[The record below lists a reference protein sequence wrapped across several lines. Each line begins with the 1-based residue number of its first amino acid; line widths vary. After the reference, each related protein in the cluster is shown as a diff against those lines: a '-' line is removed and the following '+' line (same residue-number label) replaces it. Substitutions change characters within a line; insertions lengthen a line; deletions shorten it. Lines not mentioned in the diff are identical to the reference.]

1 LRRGG
6 LVFLSLLLSAL
17 PSLAHADNVI
27 IAQVVVEGAV
37 SSDVQ
42 LIKNVS
48 GLNVGQSIAREDLQK
63 AVHQVYGL
71 GLFEDV
77 HIEGED
83 VSGQLK
89 AIIVVKE
96 LPRMVKLVL
105 KGNEKI
111 KEKDFSLQLKQGQKI
126 GPSQLKEAERLIR
139 QAYQKKGYYL
149 VTIKSETVP
158 TGVEGEVNAVI
169 TIDEHNSVKVA
180 KVEFVGNRMLEAED
194 LQKKMSNK
202 PRGFL
207 RSIFGGGHFNREKY
221 SDDLKAITD
230 YYRKKGYLD
239 AVIVSDT
246 IITAED
252 KSNVTI
258 RIEVNEGSRYHF
270 GTSSFVG
277 DSILPEHV
285 LRHTLKYSEGDV
297 YNQEKFDKSEEEI
310 YNAYMEEGHLYVRVV
325 EDTKTVDSTVNLT
338 YEISEGVPAHVNR
351 IDIIGNS
358 KTKDKVIR
366 RELVLYPGQTF
377 RRSLLQRS
385 MRNVML
391 LNYFS
396 NVTPEFHQLPDGRV
410 DLSMRVEEKPTGQIQ
425 VGGGYSEQDK
435 FVGTMSLGIPNL
447 MGNGQTANITLEL
460 GKLRQSYQL
469 SFTEPWFLDTP
480 TSLGFDISKLDRI
493 YDDPYITGTNNFTE
507 KSAGF
512 STRLGRRLR
521 WPDDYFS
528 AYTSYKLEN
537 IKYSDFSDSTQAQ
550 DFANSNGV
558 ISSVSFTAT
567 RDSRDLPEFATKGT
581 RGSYNVEFTGGL
593 LGGDWSYTKHTFSYS
608 FYKKIWKGIVFS
620 PTWNVG
626 LIQAGAGRTQ
636 VPFSELFYGGGIR
649 SDAMIRGYDD
659 QSIVAF
665 EDTATAAPRQ
675 STINGD
681 LIEDVVTGRKPV
693 YNPVDTVRG
702 QALYVMNAQVF
713 FPIVSQQIHGLLF
726 YDAGN
731 VWLHA
736 SEIDP
741 FNVFTSYGFGFRLQV
756 PGVGLL
762 GFDFGFPLKGSQ
774 KGKLKPHFQFGSSF

>member
-1 LRRGG
+1 MRHGG
-6 LVFLSLLLSAL
+6 LVFLLLFLSAFAI
-17 PSLAHADNVI
+17 PAHAENVT
-27 IAQVVVEGAV
+27 IAEVTVEGAV
-37 SSDVQ
+37 TSDVQ

-48 GLNVGQSIAREDLQK
+48 GLSVGQTIVREDLQK

-77 HIEGED
+77 RVEGED
-83 VSGQLK
+83 VEGQLH
-89 AIIVVKE
+89 AIIRVKE
-96 LPRMVKLVL
+96 RPRMAKLVI
-105 KGNEKI
+105 KGNDKI
-111 KEKDFSLQLKQGQKI
+111 KEKDFALQLKQGQKV
-126 GPSQLKEAERLIR
+126 GHAQLTEAERLIR
-139 QAYQKKGYYL
+139 KAYQEKGYYL

-158 TGVEGEVNAVI
+158 TGVEGEVNVVI
-169 TIDEHNSVKVA
+169 TIDENNSVKVA
-180 KVEFVGNRMLEAED
+180 KVEFVGNQMLEAVD

-221 SDDLKAITD
+221 SEDLKAITD

-252 KSNVTI
+252 KSHVTI
-258 RIEVNEGSRYHF
+258 RIEVNEGSRYYF
-270 GTSSFVG
+270 GTSSFTG
-277 DSILPEHV
+277 DSVLSENR
-285 LRHTLKYSEGDV
+285 LRHALKYSEGDV
-297 YNQEKFDKSEEEI
+297 YDQEKFEKSEEEI
-310 YNAYMEEGHLYVRVV
+310 YNAYMEEGHLYTRVV
-325 EDTKTVDSTVNLT
+325 EDTKTQDSTVNLT

-351 IDIIGNS
+351 IDIIGNA

-366 RELVLYPGQTF
+366 RELTLFPGQTF

-435 FVGTMSLGIPNL
+435 FVGTVDLGIPNL
-447 MGNGQTANITLEL
+447 MGNGQSANLMVEF
-460 GKLRQSYQL
+460 GKRRQSYRVG
-469 SFTEPWFLDTP
+469 FTEPWLFDTP
-480 TSLGFDISKLDRI
+480 TSLGFDVSRI
-493 YDDPYITGTNNFTE
+493 ERTYDDPFIAGTNNFTE
-507 KSAGF
+507 NSSGF

-528 AYTSYKLEN
+528 VYTSYKLEDIN
-537 IKYSDFSDSTQAQ
+537 YTNFSDSILSR
-550 DFANSNGV
+550 DFIYSNGV
-558 ISSVSFTAT
+558 ISSTSFSVT
-567 RDSRDLPEFATKGT
+567 RDSRDLPEFATRGS
-581 RGSYNVEFTGGL
+581 RGSYSVEFTGGL
-593 LGGDWSYTKHTFSYS
+593 LGGDWSYTKHNLSYS
-608 FYKKIWKGIVFS
+608 IYKKLWKGIVFS

-626 LIQAGAGRTQ
+626 LIQSSAGRNR
-636 VPFSELFYGGGIR
+636 VPYSEQFYGGGIR
-649 SDAMIRGYDD
+649 SDATIRGYDD
-659 QSIVAF
+659 RSIVAF
-665 EDTATAAPRQ
+665 EDTATVAPRQ
-675 STINGD
+675 STISGD
-681 LIEDVVTGRKPV
+681 LIADLVTGRKAV
-693 YNPVDTVRG
+693 YSPVDTVRG

-731 VWLHA
+731 VWLNG

-741 FNVFTSYGFGFRLQV
+741 FKVFTSYGFGFRLQV
-756 PGVGLL
+756 PGIGLL
-762 GFDFGFPLKGSQ
+762 GFDFGIPLKGPE